1 MSENHKKPAPRR
13 SRKIIADPTVKI
25 IDEPVPK
32 PNVDMPALI
41 DVKNLSD
48 KDAFMSREL
57 GSVAFNQIVLGM
69 AESSEVPLLERLRYL
84 CIANSNL
91 DEFFEIRLAGLR
103 ERIDADDRSLS
114 IDGRSAKETY
124 GESIK
129 AAHALQQAQY
139 RVYNDQLLPALRE
152 EGVQI
157 LGREAW
163 SDPIREW
170 LRAHFEQSI
179 FPLLTPIGLDP
190 AHPFPRL
197 SNKTLNFLLEL
208 EGKDAYGREVSV
220 AILPAPQALPAL
232 TLLPEDLTGSKN
244 SFVFLSCIL
253 HEFAGRLFP
262 KMKIFGVHPF
272 RVTRNSDLFVDEEEV
287 KNLLATIQGEIAQ
300 RNFGAAVRL
309 EVDPQCPKS
318 VRDFLLR
325 HFELT
330 ETELAICL
338 GPINLGRLIK
348 IADMVDRSDLKFP
361 PYKTG
366 YPKAL
371 RRRGVNMFEAIAKKD
386 ILLHHPYQ
394 SYSPVTHLL
403 SQACEDPAV
412 AAIKMT
418 VYRTGED
425 SALMESLAQA
435 ARNGKEVT
443 VVLELMAR
451 FDEAANIRWAT
462 KLEEAGAHVVFGAVG
477 YKTHAKM
484 LMVVRRETD
493 PAVGTEILR
502 RYVHLGTGNYNPK
515 TARLYTDFSLFTC
528 DDAFGRDVNEIFQQL
543 TGLGQPQKL
552 ERLAQ
557 SPFGLHELALQGIR
571 EQTGLARE
579 GKPALIRAKM
589 NALLEPQV
597 IRALYEASQAGVEI
611 QLIVRGMCALRPG
624 IAGLSE
630 RISVR
635 SVIGRFLEHH
645 RVFVFGAGDDAKVW
659 LSSADWMERN
669 FFRRIEAAFPILDRK
684 MRKRAIDEGFD
695 AYWSNTRR
703 TYALSSDG
711 VRTLINPDADETSE
725 AQAILCQ
732 KLGRSGPT

>member
-1 MSENHKKPAPRR
+1 MPATTK
-13 SRKIIADPTVKI
+13 RKTSSNQQ
-25 IDEPVPK
+25 ESHS
-32 PNVDMPALI
+32 ALI
-41 DVKNLSD
+41 DVHTLPD
-48 KDAFMSREL
+48 KDAFLSREL
-57 GSVAFNQIVLGM
+57 GSIAFNRTVLSM
-69 AESSEVPLLERLRYL
+69 AESSTVPLLERLRYL
-84 CIANSNL
+84 CISNSNL

-103 ERIDADDRSLS
+103 ERIDADERSLS

-124 GESIK
+124 AESIH
-129 AAHALQQAQY
+129 AAHELQKAQY
-139 RVYNDQLLPALRE
+139 RVFNEQLLPALRE
-152 EGVQI
+152 QGVQI
-157 LGREAW
+157 FTRDEWNDSIKG
-163 SDPIREW
+163 W
-170 LRAHFEQSI
+170 LRSHFEDQI

-208 EGKDAYGREVSV
+208 EGKDAYRREVSV
-220 AILPAPQALPAL
+220 AILPAPHALPAL
-232 TLLPEDLTGSKN
+232 TLLPQDLTGSKN

-253 HEFAGRLFP
+253 HEFANRLFP
-262 KMKIFGVHPF
+262 KMKILGVHPF

-287 KNLLATIQGEIAQ
+287 KNLLATIQGEITQ

-309 EVDPQCPKS
+309 EVEPQCSKS

-330 ETELAICL
+330 ETELAICP
-338 GPINLGRLIK
+338 GPINLSRLIK
-348 IADMVDRSDLKFP
+348 IADRVDRSDLKFP

-366 YPKAL
+366 YPKTL
-371 RRRGVNMFEAIAKKD
+371 RRRSANMFESIAKKD

-403 SQACEDPAV
+403 AQSCEDPAV

-425 SALMESLAQA
+425 SALMEALAQA

-484 LMVVRRETD
+484 LMIVRREPD
-493 PAVGTEILR
+493 PTHHADILR
-502 RYVHLGTGNYNPK
+502 RYVHLGTGNYNPQ

-552 ERLAQ
+552 ERLSQ
-557 SPFGLHELALQGIR
+557 SPFSLHELIMHGIR
-571 EQTGLARE
+571 EQTALARD
-579 GKPALIRAKM
+579 GHPALIRAKM

-597 IRALYEASQAGVEI
+597 IRGLYEASQAGVEI
-611 QLIVRGMCALRPG
+611 QLIVRGMCSLRPG
-624 IAGLSE
+624 IPGLSE

-645 RVFVFGAGDDAKVW
+645 RLFIFGLGDDATVW

-684 MRKRAIDEGFD
+684 MRKRVIDEGFD
-695 AYWSNTRR
+695 AYWFNTGR
-703 TYALSSDG
+703 TYSLSPDG
-711 VRTLINPDADETSE
+711 TRILLDPDANETHE
-725 AQAILCQ
+725 AQAQLCY
-732 KLGRSGPT
+732 KLGRREPT